1 MARNCQELFWAMS
14 ASLRDSSHLGTSFL
28 LCPTKLLDGH
38 VGLDDA
44 PSEPL
49 LVEQEGGFAL
59 EPTKLFAHT
68 CYCTLLPLLQPLRL
82 FSVLT

>member
-1 MARNCQELFWAMS
+1 MS

-68 CYCTLLPLLQPLRL
+68 CYCTLLPLLTASETVQCINLILGAP
-82 FSVLT
+82 F